1 MSGKENQRFKEKS
14 YLRHPLC
21 CQSETDSDGGEE
33 ALRYVRHNDPD
44 KEDDSV
50 EPVVAE
56 DEGDDEE
63 ADAKEDSDGGDDVD
77 EVLDLLGDGG
87 LPTLQTRCESS
98 DSSHDCVVSDVDDH
112 PNAGPLHGVGREE
125 GKVSRLK
132 GVLRCKRIGR
142 LKRNKVSRGN
152 LKLTSFVNS
161 GLLVC
166 GSDSPV
172 SEELS
177 T

>member
-1 MSGKENQRFKEKS
+1 MSGKDNQRRTEKS
-14 YLRHPLC
+14 YIRHPLS
-21 CQSETDSDGGEE
+21 CQSETDSGSSEE
-33 ALRYVRHNDPD
+33 ALRYVCHNDPHE
-44 KEDDSV
+44 KDDSV

-77 EVLDLLGDGG
+77 EVLDFLGNGG
-87 LPTLQTRCESS
+87 LTTLQTRGESS

-142 LKRNKVSRGN
+142 LKRN
-152 LKLTSFVNS
+152 
-161 GLLVC
+161 
-166 GSDSPV
+166 
-172 SEELS
+172 
-177 T
+177 

>member
-33 ALRYVRHNDPD
+33 ALRYVCHNDPD
-44 KEDDSV
+44 EEDDSV

-77 EVLDLLGDGG
+77 EVLDFLGNGG
-87 LPTLQTRCESS
+87 LTTLQTRGESS

-112 PNAGPLHGVGREE
+112 PNAGPLHGIGGEK

-132 GVLRCKRIGR
+132 GVLRCKQTYRSAQR
-142 LKRNKVSRGN
+142 KQSVKRKIE
-152 LKLTSFVNS
+152 TPFVCEFWDPF
-161 GLLVC
+161 LWL
-166 GSDSPV
+166 
-172 SEELS
+172 
-177 T
+177 